1 MLAGRRPSSISGL
14 QPRDDGENQRGQD
27 RRQTDAPTALNDGED
42 EGRVKVELSMF
53 KPIVEVLV
61 WTSALLHEQLF
72 PFQTELLT
80 LQAKHANICK
90 SNKSVSKNM
99 SEPFLHIPLHC
110 RNVTLSLAPAK
121 ITYFICAA
129 EAATKEKYSTCTSA
143 GAVLWLY

>member
-1 MLAGRRPSSISGL
+1 MKKMKDAESQQVEVELSRT
-14 QPRDDGENQRGQD
+14 QD
-27 RRQTDAPTALNDGED
+27 
-42 EGRVKVELSMF
+42 VKKVELRMG
-53 KPIVEVLV
+53 KATVVLLLF
-61 WTSALLHEQLF
+61 TSALVHEQLF

-129 EAATKEKYSTCTSA
+129 EAATKEKYGTCTSA
-143 GAVLWLY
+143 GSVLWLY